1 MPASRSVPWIV
12 RLMFYV
18 QALRANRTGQ
28 ASEQFDHLLYQR
40 LDAALDETLA
50 AANDAIPHAVTG
62 MPSKPGD

>member
-1 MPASRSVPWIV
+1 
-12 RLMFYV
+12 MFYV